1 MQNKKVIFNVVA
13 LLVVAAFVLTAC
25 GAKTVASNVTG
36 PDVAAGY
43 TGSVVSSVPSNL
55 VSACKAEG
63 NFTLIATPPDWAN
76 YGEIFADFEDTTGVK
91 INSLNPNAGSADE
104 LAAIVANKSNKGPQ
118 APDIVDVGYAYGG
131 QGKAAG
137 DFMAYK
143 TSNWDKIPATLLGL
157 PAKDPDGYWIGG
169 YYGVM
174 AMGIN
179 TAVVKT
185 PPANWSDLLNSA
197 YKGTVA
203 LSGDPRSSNQAV
215 QTVFAAAIANGG
227 TLDNAQPGLDWF
239 NKLNQAGNFVPVIA
253 KPGTIA
259 SGATPIVFGWD
270 YLLLGY
276 RDTFAGNPP
285 LTVVYPSPTIASMY
299 VQAISAFAPHP
310 NCAKVWMEIIQSDA
324 GQLAWIK
331 GYAHGVDEVDMQSR
345 GVIPA
350 AVTAKLPSFD
360 VSTASSPT
368 PDQLKAALTLIEAGW
383 MTSVGVAIPTA
394 AP

>member
-1 MQNKKVIFNVVA
+1 MLTKKLVVQSVA
-13 LLVVAAFVLTAC
+13 LLIVAAFVLTAC
-25 GAKTVASNVTG
+25 GGGKVASFATG

-43 TGSVVSSVPSNL
+43 TGSVVTSIPANL

-63 NFTLIATPPDWAN
+63 NMTITATPPNWAN
-76 YGEIFADFEDTTGVK
+76 YGEIFADFEDTTGIK
-91 INSLNPNAGSADE
+91 INSLDPNAGSADE
-104 LAAIVANKSNKGPQ
+104 LNAIVSNKSNKGPQ

-131 QGKAAG
+131 IGKAAG
-137 DFMAYK
+137 DFQPYK
-143 TSNWDKIPATLLGL
+143 TTNWDKIPTTLLGL
-157 PAKDPDGYWIGG
+157 PAKDPDGYWTGG

-185 PPANWSDLLNSA
+185 VPSNWSDLLGSA

-203 LSGDPRSSNQAV
+203 LSGDPRNSNQAV
-215 QTVFAAAIANGG
+215 QSVFAAALANGG
-227 TLDNAQPGLDWF
+227 SLDNAQPGLDYF
-239 NKLNQAGNFVPVIA
+239 NKLNQAGNFVPVDA

-259 SGATPIVFGWD
+259 SGASPIVFGWD

-285 LTVVYPSPTIASMY
+285 LTIVYPNPTIASMY
-299 VQAISAFAPHP
+299 VQAISAYAPHP
-310 NCAKVWMEIIQSDA
+310 NCAKVWMELIQSDA

-331 GYAHGVDEVDMQSR
+331 GYAHGVDQADMQSR

-350 AVTAKLPSFD
+350 AVTAKLPTFD
-360 VSTASSPT
+360 VSTAFAPT
-368 PDQLKAALTLIEAGW
+368 PDQLKAAVALIEPGW
-383 MTSVGVAIPTA
+383 MTTVGVAIPSPT
-394 AP
+394 P